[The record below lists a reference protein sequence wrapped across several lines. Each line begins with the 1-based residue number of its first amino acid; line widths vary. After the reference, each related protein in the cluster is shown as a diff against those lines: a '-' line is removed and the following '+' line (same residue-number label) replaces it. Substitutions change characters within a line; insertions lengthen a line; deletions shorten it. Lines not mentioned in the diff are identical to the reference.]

1 MPTKNKKTRK
11 KPKVSINSK
20 PQEFKEPKTNRF
32 PVVGVGASAGGL
44 EAFSQ
49 FLKRLPADT
58 DMAFVFVQHQDPK
71 HESALTHLLKKVSK
85 LPVNEAENGMVVER
99 NHVYVI
105 PPNTNMTIER
115 GFLRLNRRDPQKPH
129 LPIDFFFLSLAEYSK
144 EKAIGVILSGTAS
157 DGTLGLKAIKEA
169 DGITFVQDELT
180 AKYDGMPR
188 SAITAGVVDFVLPPE
203 RIAQEIARIG
213 THPFLKTEVDEASL
227 AKTPDHLSSIL
238 HLIRKSTGVD
248 FSQYKQTT
256 VMRRITRR
264 MLLQK
269 MDDLKLYSDHLRL
282 NPKEIAALY
291 EDILINVTSFFRDPE
306 TFEILKSEIF
316 PKLFKKTGPR
326 SIRIW
331 VPGCSTGE
339 EPYSIAISLIE
350 YLGDQSPGAQVQI
363 FATDISEAAIEK
375 ARTGIFSYDIVNDVR
390 SDRLRRFFVKTE
402 HGYQVHKMIRDMCI
416 FAKHNV
422 AKDPPFSRLDLISCR
437 NLLIYFG
444 PHLQKR
450 IIPVFHYGLNG
461 SGYLLLGDTESIG
474 GFADYFYPGDK
485 RFKIFLKKPTPTRI
499 QYEADHFSTAP
510 RRDENILK
518 PLHEPPTEKDVL
530 KEGDRLI
537 LSRFAP
543 ASVIVNEDFQILQFR
558 GRTGPYLE
566 PSPGQASL
574 NLLKMAKEGIV
585 MELRSVF
592 LQAKK
597 ENIPVQRRNIL
608 YQMDGQ
614 RRAVNL
620 EIIPF
625 QPGHT
630 SDRFFLILFDPVDVF
645 NEKTTKGEQ
654 SGDKKTLREKAPG
667 EVELLRSELAATKEY
682 LQSIIE
688 DQEST
693 NEELRAANEEILSS
707 NEELQSTNE
716 EMETAKEEL
725 QSSNE
730 ELTTVNEELQIRNTE
745 LNIANND
752 VNNLISSTQI
762 PIVMVGSDLRIRRF
776 TPPAEK
782 IMKLIASDV
791 GRMITDISLEITP
804 AKLEEWITDV
814 IDNVRIKEVEVQ
826 DRSGCWYELV
836 IRPYKT
842 MDSKIEGAVL
852 AMIDIDSLKKDVN
865 EFQKYQHYCEAIVN
879 TLEAPIVL
887 LNDQL
892 KVRMVSQSFYE
903 QFKVSPDETI
913 NRDFY
918 ALGNG
923 QWNIKELRQLLHQ
936 ILPKRTVIA
945 NYPIEHAFDH
955 IGERR
960 FYINAQRI
968 DLTEIN
974 EHLILIEITKHPSER
989 KSKRKQSL

>member
-1 MPTKNKKTRK
+1 MPIKNKKTK
-11 KPKVSINSK
+11 KKSDVRINSK
-20 PQEFKEPKTNRF
+20 PQEGKEPKSNRF
-32 PVVGVGASAGGL
+32 PIVGVGASAGGL

-49 FLKRLPADT
+49 FLKGLPADT

-71 HESALTHLLKKVSK
+71 HESALPHLLKKVSK
-85 LPVNEAENGMVVER
+85 LPVDEAENGMIVER
-99 NHVYVI
+99 NRVYVI

-115 GFLRLNRRDPQKPH
+115 GYLRLNRRDALRPH
-129 LPIDFFFLSLAEYSK
+129 LPIDSFFHSLAEYSK

-157 DGTLGLKAIKEA
+157 DGTLGLKAIKDA
-169 DGITFVQDELT
+169 NGITFVQDEIT

-188 SAITAGVVDFVLPPE
+188 SAITAGVVDFVLPPDQ
-203 RIAQEIARIG
+203 IAKEIARIG
-213 THPFLKTEVDEASL
+213 THPFVKTELDEAL
-227 AKTPDHLSSIL
+227 AKGPDHLNAIL
-238 HLIRKSTGVD
+238 QLVRKSTGVD

-269 MDDLKLYSDHLRL
+269 MDDMKSYSDHLRL
-282 NPKEIAALY
+282 NPQEIGALY
-291 EDILINVTSFFRDPE
+291 EDILINVTSFFRDPD
-306 TFEILKSEIF
+306 TFEILKTEIF
-316 PKLFKKTGPR
+316 PKMFKKTGPR

-339 EPYSIAISLIE
+339 EPYSIAIALIE
-350 YLGDQSPGAQVQI
+350 YLGEQSPGAEVQI

-375 ARTGIFSYDIVNDVR
+375 ARTGIFSYDIINDVR
-390 SDRLRRFFVKTE
+390 TDRLRRFFAKTE
-402 HGYQVHKMIRDMCI
+402 HGYQVHKMIRDMCV
-416 FAKHNV
+416 FAKHNI
-422 AKDPPFSRLDLISCR
+422 AKDPPFSKLDLISCR

-450 IIPVFHYGLNG
+450 IIPVFHYALNG
-461 SGYLLLGDTESIG
+461 NGYLLLGDTESIG
-474 GFADYFYPGDK
+474 GFGDYFYPGDK
-485 RFKIFLKKPTPTRI
+485 RFKIFLKKPVPTRI
-499 QYEADHFSTAP
+499 HYDTDHFSRAP
-510 RRDENILK
+510 AMAEATIK
-518 PLHEPPTEKDVL
+518 HLHEPPTEKDVL

-543 ASVIVNEDFQILQFR
+543 ASVLVNEDLQILQFR

-566 PSPGQASL
+566 PTPGTASL

-585 MELRSVF
+585 MEVRSVF

-597 ENIPVQRRNIL
+597 ENIPVQRRNVS
-608 YQMDGQ
+608 YQVDGE
-614 RRAVNL
+614 RRIVNL
-620 EIIPF
+620 EVIPF
-625 QPGHT
+625 QPGHS
-630 SDRFFLILFDPVDVF
+630 SDRFFLILFDPVVL
-645 NEKTTKGEQ
+645 NKNATKEPER
-654 SGDKKTLREKAPG
+654 KKTIKQKSSG
-667 EVELLRSELAATKEY
+667 EAELLRSELAATKDY

-688 DQEST
+688 EQEAT

-745 LNIANND
+745 LNMANND
-752 VNNLISSTQI
+752 VSNLISSTQI
-762 PIVMVGSDLRIRRF
+762 PIVMVGSDMRIRRF

-782 IMKLIASDV
+782 IMKLIVSDV

-814 IDNVRIKEVEVQ
+814 IDNIRIKEVEVQ
-826 DRSGCWYELV
+826 DRSGRWYELV

-842 MDSKIEGAVL
+842 SDNKIEGAVL
-852 AMIDIDSLKKDVN
+852 AMIDIDALKRDVN

-879 TLEAPIVL
+879 FLDAPIVL

-892 KVRMVSQSFYE
+892 KVKMVNRSFYE
-903 QFKVSPDETI
+903 QFKASPDETI

-923 QWNIKELRQLLHQ
+923 QWNIKDLRQLLHQ
-936 ILPKRTVIA
+936 ILPKKAVIE
-945 NYPIEHAFDH
+945 NYPIEHTFDH
-955 IGERR
+955 IGKKR
-960 FYINAQRI
+960 FYISARRI
-968 DLTEIN
+968 DLSEIN
-974 EHLILIEITKHPSER
+974 EHLILIEITTQPSER
-989 KSKRKQSL
+989 KSKRKHS